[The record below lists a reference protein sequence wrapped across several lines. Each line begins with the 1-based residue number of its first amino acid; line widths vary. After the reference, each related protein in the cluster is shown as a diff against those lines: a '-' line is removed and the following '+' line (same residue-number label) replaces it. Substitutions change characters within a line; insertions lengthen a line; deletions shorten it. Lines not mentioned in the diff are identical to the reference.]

1 MVLIQTWK
9 QSLEM
14 EQAEKP
20 WYSSIHPWANIRWSI
35 LRSLGSQM
43 VRRGIDEVVL
53 SLSLVEL
60 SLEPLVELS
69 PVVLHG
75 SFSGQTLVI
84 HLPLIQIVELEA
96 IPSAYCSWYSM
107 IANIKTTEDK
117 MATKE
122 IFIVSFFPTNIK
134 TNAEL

>member
-1 MVLIQTWK
+1 MQQQRLQKKWMKEMRSEYMLCILFPIQRLKGSICNILKGRQEVISHRTNFF
-9 QSLEM
+9 SLSIY
-14 EQAEKP
+14 P
-20 WYSSIHPWANIRWSI
+20 WTNIRLSI

-69 PVVLHG
+69 PVVLHS
-75 SFSGQTLVI
+75 SFSGQTLVT

-96 IPSAYCSWYSM
+96 IPSAYCS
-107 IANIKTTEDK
+107 
-117 MATKE
+117 
-122 IFIVSFFPTNIK
+122 
-134 TNAEL
+134 